1 MAFHRDQDGRAR
13 QSPPSFEDFPVTV
26 VRVAARVG
34 RNQGQSDALKD
45 PVDVRDEVPGGR
57 STLSAVEFNDVIRRR
72 KMVRAFTGEPLAP
85 GTAER
90 LLRAANRAPSAGFS
104 QGYSFLVLEGDQ
116 QAPLWQLLYEQTESE
131 GTTQDDGPDQVA
143 ALSTAPLVIV
153 PLASK
158 DVYLD
163 RYARPGKGWTDR
175 DEARWPIPYWYVD
188 TGFAALLILLAAVD
202 EELGAVFFGP
212 PDITDFR
219 ARFGVPAEWTPIGV
233 IAIGHP
239 DPDPAADPVPPARA
253 SDRKSL
259 DELVHRGRW

>member
-1 MAFHRDQDGRAR
+1 
-13 QSPPSFEDFPVTV
+13 
-26 VRVAARVG
+26 
-34 RNQGQSDALKD
+34 
-45 PVDVRDEVPGGR
+45 
-57 STLSAVEFNDVIRRR
+57 
-72 KMVRAFTGEPLAP
+72 MVRAFTGEPLAP

-104 QGYSFLVLEGDQ
+104 QGYSFLVLEGRE
-116 QAPLWQLLYEQTESE
+116 QAAPFWQLIYEQTESE
-131 GTTQDDGPDQVA
+131 GTTQDNDPDQVA

-188 TGFAALLILLAAVD
+188 TGFAVLLILLAAVD
-202 EELGAVFFGP
+202 AELGAVFFGP
-212 PDITDFR
+212 PDIPGFR
-219 ARFGVPAEWTPIGV
+219 SRFGVPAEWTPIGA
-233 IAIGHP
+233 IAIGH
-239 DPDPAADPVPPARA
+239 PDPAADPVPPARA

-259 DELVHRGRW
+259 GELVHRGTW